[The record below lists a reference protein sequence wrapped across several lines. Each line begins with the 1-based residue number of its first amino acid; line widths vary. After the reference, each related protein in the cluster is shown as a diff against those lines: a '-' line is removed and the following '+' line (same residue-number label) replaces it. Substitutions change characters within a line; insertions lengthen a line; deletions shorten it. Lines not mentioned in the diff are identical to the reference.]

1 MPPIPQRC
9 RVDVLAD
16 RTIAARE
23 PVAIAVTDPVGRPIV
38 PLAIAWGDGTNGGP
52 NPHTYAEA
60 QQDVQ
65 VMISASMDGRPV
77 FGTSSRFNV
86 LPRRDP
92 HPGAIRPVFWDF
104 PYPPPPDIP
113 APVADFTISP
123 AAPTD
128 ADPIVLTSTSTPEEF
143 IEAWEWG
150 QQMPDTIAPGEGP
163 PVMNL
168 GPQPAGAYVWNLR
181 VRLTDGRW
189 STLRSRGVQITAT
202 EDPEEPEPPPEEPDE
217 PPPDAT
223 RAHRR
228 ARQH

>member
-1 MPPIPQRC
+1 VPPLSL
-9 RVDVLAD
+9 RVDVLRD

-23 PVAIAVTDPVGRPIV
+23 PVGVAVTDRVGAPASILSV
-38 PLAIAWGDGTNGGP
+38 DWGDGVVDQAST
-52 NPHTYAEA
+52 HTYREA
-60 QQDVQ
+60 TLHEIRIQVRTQDDEFG
-65 VMISASMDGRPV
+65 ASSGFR
-77 FGTSSRFNV
+77 V
-86 LPRRDP
+86 LPRRDDN
-92 HPGAIRPVFWDF
+92 PGAIRPVFWDF
-104 PYPPPPDIP
+104 PHAPPPDIP

-128 ADPIVLTSTSTPEEF
+128 ADPVTLTSTSTPEEF